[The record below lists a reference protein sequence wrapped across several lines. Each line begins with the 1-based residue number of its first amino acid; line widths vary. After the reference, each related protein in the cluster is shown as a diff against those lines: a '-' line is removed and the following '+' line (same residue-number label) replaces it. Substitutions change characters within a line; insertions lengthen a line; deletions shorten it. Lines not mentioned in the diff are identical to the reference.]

1 MATQIGVIKAVLG
14 TVTATAMDGST
25 RTLQIGDRVYANEL
39 ISTGQ
44 SGAVEIEFADGS
56 VMDLG
61 RNSQAMLDNGVFDP
75 EATSVAD
82 APSEDI
88 PEDVA
93 AIQQALLDGEDP
105 TEVGE
110 ATAAGAGVTGTG
122 NEGHEAVFV
131 NYLNPEV
138 TPEAGFDTIGVN
150 NEIEDLEEEQ
160 LIDGTPTAGTITVL
174 LDEDDLS
181 SYRDFDS
188 SVFLQ
193 NLLGQIQ
200 PEFQTDTSLFL
211 SNGFHMGV
219 GDTATPGDDLPSPT
233 PTFFSGALNANFGS
247 DGPGSISFNPVGS
260 QPSGL
265 TSGGQPVQI
274 WVSADGLTLIGY
286 IAAENGDYPYT
297 VRQISEGPQ
306 FDGAEIIF
314 SAQIDPATLNFS
326 AGIYGPLDH
335 ADTAEEGAFEENL
348 LINMAFTIT
357 DSDGDSAQG
366 IVQLNVD
373 DDSPVI
379 GEQQDY
385 PQEGRFTDSPFD
397 NGASV
402 DEDDTDNGVGNI
414 DSPGDDYSSPYITL
428 PINFGADGPA
438 AENPVEISAE
448 GIVDQF
454 GNSLTSNGVEVQFNW
469 NALTNTL
476 EGTADG
482 QPVIN
487 IHVSVWE
494 FGPGT
499 QVNIELLDNLDH
511 PVGADGESLGTED
524 NLNLVLN
531 YTATDADGDQAYGSF
546 DLSIDDDMPVIGTPE
561 AVSVDEEGIN
571 GNAGDSYAE
580 GATVVLGQ
588 PADGVV
594 DHWHFTHSGG
604 ELVINI
610 DSERYAGDLNGD
622 SVTDSFDS
630 QIYLFNADTGQ
641 LVGTDDDGDPVDWLD
656 SELSFSDLP
665 EGNYQLAIGDWVLTE
680 AEARSGAHDGP
691 MGPYHINF
699 STGVVI
705 TALPAGGSIITG
717 DDGDDLPG
725 EATVAGGSLAINW
738 GADDNNDAESDFDR
752 SVAFTEQVAPEG
764 LTADGQPVSY
774 SINEDGSMLT
784 AYTGEQG
791 TDSYSEVFT
800 VTVSDEDN
808 GSYTFTLLGNLD
820 HPEANTEDDIDLSFE
835 FIATDS
841 DGDSAVGSF
850 NVTVDDDAPVA
861 SGETVEFTID
871 EDDIRTELSEGN
883 EPNDGDDTDGSF
895 TGSPLSPFDNG
906 PANVSGS
913 VASLVSFGA
922 DGAGS
927 FTLADN
933 FDALLAQNL
942 TSQGEALSYSV
953 DGNVLTAEADGRE
966 VFTLTLNENGDFTFA
981 LSDQLDHADANGENN
996 LPLDLSSVIVAT
1008 DADGDAITLES
1019 GFVINVTD
1027 DVPEQAG
1034 WLPEVGIVEEEA
1046 LPSGNQELDDF
1057 ITTIDLGPFGTITIA
1072 VDGWPDTAIAT
1083 GSLADQ
1089 VNVGADEPATFT
1101 LSGDYTQLIAQ
1112 NLTSDDEP
1120 LSYAVQGNT
1129 LYAVANQTP
1138 IFTLTLDANG
1148 DYTFT
1153 LMGPL
1158 DHADGILEEN
1168 LLSIDF
1174 STLVVVTD
1182 ADGDQITL
1190 DENFFIEIVDDSPEV
1205 GNNAR
1210 VRLDDDALEGGNP
1223 GGPGDN
1229 TDSANVTGTLSHSFG
1244 ADGGSISWQTSGAP
1258 NGFSYE
1264 ADGDDLLVK
1273 QDGETVLTLTLD
1285 PQTGE
1290 YSVTQNAPIDHRDNG
1305 NNNENNQNFNIGYL
1319 VTDGDGDTA
1328 TGSLRVN
1335 VDDDTPTVADY
1346 EVNTMRIISDDDTV
1360 AGLNGNPGGVGDS
1373 NEYNQVKTLQ
1383 FSVGADGGTVAWNT
1397 DTSSVED
1404 ATAGITFVV
1413 DGDGSLLI
1421 MQDQGGAEPVQVAI
1435 VTLDENTGDY
1445 VYTQTANVLHTPGND
1460 ENEASFKLGFT
1471 VTDGDGDTA
1480 DGYVTLLIDDDTP
1493 TVADYEVNTMRII
1506 SDDDTV
1512 AGLNGNPGGVGDSNE
1527 YNQVKTLQFSVGA
1540 DGGTVAW
1547 NTDTSS
1553 VEDATAG
1560 ITFVVDGDGSLLI
1573 MQDQGG
1579 AEPVQVAIVTLD
1591 ENTGDYVYTQT
1602 ANVLH
1607 TPGNDENEASFKLG
1621 FTVTDG
1627 DGDTAD
1633 GYVTLLIDD
1642 DTPTVADYEVNTMRI
1657 ISDDD
1662 TVAGLDGNPGEGA
1675 NTNDGAGTDS
1685 KEYNQTGTLQFSAGA
1700 DGGTVAWNTDT
1711 SSVDDATAGISFSV
1725 NAEGSLILTQ
1735 QQDGVP
1741 VEIAV
1746 ITLDENTGDYTYT
1759 QTGNVLHTAG
1769 DAENEAAF
1777 TLGFTVTDGDGD
1789 TADGHLTLLID
1800 DDTPVITSQQINLL
1814 SESFENFAPELSN
1827 NNWTVVGEGGGT
1839 IIGNNGIEWTVNGA
1853 GIEIQTGNVGGSSA
1867 SDGNAHAELDAHDSN
1882 GDGGTTLTVLSTQ
1895 VDLPTPDAIL
1905 SFDFKP
1911 RPGSVADSDISVSL
1925 GGNTVTLDTDA
1936 AGNIDFGTL
1945 PAGVTATQSTSAN
1958 GWTTVTLSFT
1968 GLDTDSAQTLAFEGL
1983 GNANSLGGYLDNIN
1997 LNAGVSL
2004 TVDESA
2010 LADGNSE
2017 AGAST
2022 VASFDFSGF
2031 FTGEF
2036 GADGAGSESYSLN
2049 LNGSDVASGLFAV
2062 DSTDTVTTD
2071 GDGFG
2076 QGSEIVLNEV
2086 NGDIIGSVGGV
2097 EYFTISV
2104 NAETGEVTLTQL
2116 DNIWQPDAQNPDDSQ
2131 SLVLDAETLSLIKEI
2146 TDADADSAS
2155 ASLDLSGGL
2164 FNFEDDAPT
2173 ISSEQPAVSL
2183 EMTVTNHNE
2192 VSSAGYN
2199 SSYGYYIKGE
2209 NGDPTDGVIIWNNV
2223 QDPANESA
2231 TVTLEG
2237 VSADQVGF
2245 FIIPNG
2251 FTNNGGL
2258 ENDTEVTFVKDSS
2271 GHWEAQVNGQP
2282 LAGSGSNVLFDVA
2295 ALNNDGQDHVQDNAL
2310 TGNQN
2315 WEDLQI
2321 PTGDG
2326 DYNDVNVNVELTR
2339 VGGITV
2345 DETDLDSSA
2354 SDSMN
2359 LAGSFD
2365 ISFGADGEGNVAYAL
2380 SVDTEVETGL
2390 VDTLSDKPVQ
2400 LRINGA
2406 GEVEG
2411 YITTDDNFDLVVF
2424 TASVDAAGEVTLTQ
2438 QRAVE
2443 HDDVEDHDEALS
2455 PATIN
2460 AGAIALV
2467 ATVTDADGDTAADSI
2482 DVGVLFAFEDDGPSV
2497 GEQTATEVDEGET
2510 VDGQLVFDAGEDG
2523 GEVTAVNGTTLTFG
2537 QDGFSQE
2544 IELDHGTLQV
2554 KANGEY
2560 SYSVDSGSV
2569 EQDEVENFNFTVTDG
2584 DGDTAQGAVAITIVN
2599 AQVADVITL
2608 NDVTVNE
2615 GDGTATIT
2623 GSVENAV
2630 TGTPLVI
2637 TLDNGAIITIPV
2649 GATSA
2654 DSTPFVV
2661 QGDDVIIDGE
2671 DYTVGVTGTTGGDFS
2686 SLDTSDTSTVTIND
2700 TIDDVTV
2707 VLSATNSTSEDG
2719 GSITYTASLVDGD
2732 NNPVTTA
2739 NAITVTLDNGETITI
2754 AAGSSSSDSAPV
2766 AVERDDVYLETD
2778 SIDNSITGV
2787 SEANAGSDGAFENLG
2802 YDASTVSTT
2811 ITDDSDAV
2819 TVVLSATNSTSEDGG
2834 SITYT
2839 ASLVDGDN
2847 NPVTTANAITVTL
2860 DNGETITIAAGSSS
2874 SDSAPVAVERDDV
2887 YLETDS
2893 IDNSITSVSEAN
2905 AGSDG
2910 AFENLG
2916 YDAST
2921 VSTTITD
2928 DSDAVTATLSTSTTD
2943 ISEDGGDIIY
2953 TVTLT
2958 GGPGAID
2965 PDANLVINLANSE
2978 QVTILAGQTSGSVTA
2993 TYTDAE
2999 ITNQTAITNSISG
3012 VASGGTEYESL
3023 QTAGSTSVDVNYG
3036 PVIEDLTPQAQGG
3049 DVSVDEDDL
3058 TDGSDTS
3065 KESTTQEGTFTIS
3078 AADGIDDLTIGGEAV
3093 ITDGVFS
3100 ATSFTT
3106 GLGNTLSVTGFDAG
3120 TGEITYT
3127 YELVDNTLTHG
3138 PANDGQNNVFENFD
3152 VVLSDVDGD
3161 LANDTLSVEIV
3172 DDVPTAT
3179 ADSVESNEGSSSTLG
3194 ADLVL
3199 MIDRSGSV
3207 SNSDLDSLKS
3217 SLQTLFNNGSVHSVF
3232 ITSFSSGG
3240 QFHDSGVDG
3249 GWFTNLND
3257 AMNVINGLSSGGTT
3271 DYDAALEAVTDNFTA
3286 PPAGGGQLVS
3296 MFISDGE
3303 PNETNNTGSYGIIGS
3318 EEANWINFLDSNGF
3332 DDSYAVGYNGLDSG
3346 DIGYLEPIAWTE
3358 GETSSTYTGSD
3369 DDNVII
3375 LDDIDDLAVTFGST
3389 VTATPN
3395 PVIGNV
3401 LDNDEAGADG
3411 YGTPILVDVTYDGNT
3426 VTFSGS
3432 TTSATFD
3439 TDAGTVV
3446 INSDGSYEFT
3456 GLSDT
3461 DTDVS
3466 SVINYT
3472 MQDADGDQAS
3482 SNLTV
3487 STQDSVPVAENDTD
3501 SVEEATWSFDG
3512 TEFATVTTE
3521 NWSDTPDQDSYNI
3534 NHNINPG
3541 WSADAATTGNIEI
3554 DADND
3559 HQANILIDI
3568 DISSYRSD
3576 DQILAQLYKVVDGG
3590 SDQLVENVD
3599 INFDQTVSFDGI
3611 DESGQYYVRL
3621 YGDDNTWSGNLRASM
3636 SNLRVNSFDFTQN
3649 TYSTTVNTAALAAL
3663 AAATGNVLANDDAG
3677 ADGGLSVTVVN
3688 GDPVSGSTDIDGLY
3702 GTLTI
3707 DENGDYSYTPNAED
3721 LPAGSSESFTY
3732 TVVDA
3737 DGSEDTATLTIDIN
3751 DHDYVV
3757 DENDNVVVADA
3768 AGESVSALGGDDVL
3782 IGSDQADTLN
3792 GGAGDDNLM
3801 GNGGDDTLIGG
3812 AGNDILTGGAGAD
3825 IFQWNDGDEGTAGSP
3840 AVDFITDF
3848 SAAEGDSLDLAD
3860 LLQGE
3865 ESGDITDYI
3874 SVAQNGSDVVIE
3886 VTPEGNG
3893 GDMNQIIT
3901 LQNTTVDQLAGG
3913 DTSGMSQ
3920 ADIINTLIT
3929 NGQLNVDQS

>member
-1 MATQIGVIKAVLG
+1 
-14 TVTATAMDGST
+14 
-25 RTLQIGDRVYANEL
+25 
-39 ISTGQ
+39 
-44 SGAVEIEFADGS
+44 
-56 VMDLG
+56 
-61 RNSQAMLDNGVFDP
+61 
-75 EATSVAD
+75 
-82 APSEDI
+82 
-88 PEDVA
+88 
-93 AIQQALLDGEDP
+93 
-105 TEVGE
+105 
-110 ATAAGAGVTGTG
+110 
-122 NEGHEAVFV
+122 
-131 NYLNPEV
+131 
-138 TPEAGFDTIGVN
+138 
-150 NEIEDLEEEQ
+150 
-160 LIDGTPTAGTITVL
+160 
-174 LDEDDLS
+174 
-181 SYRDFDS
+181 
-188 SVFLQ
+188 
-193 NLLGQIQ
+193 
-200 PEFQTDTSLFL
+200 
-211 SNGFHMGV
+211 
-219 GDTATPGDDLPSPT
+219 
-233 PTFFSGALNANFGS
+233 
-247 DGPGSISFNPVGS
+247 
-260 QPSGL
+260 
-265 TSGGQPVQI
+265 
-274 WVSADGLTLIGY
+274 
-286 IAAENGDYPYT
+286 
-297 VRQISEGPQ
+297 
-306 FDGAEIIF
+306 
-314 SAQIDPATLNFS
+314 
-326 AGIYGPLDH
+326 
-335 ADTAEEGAFEENL
+335 
-348 LINMAFTIT
+348 
-357 DSDGDSAQG
+357 
-366 IVQLNVD
+366 
-373 DDSPVI
+373 
-379 GEQQDY
+379 
-385 PQEGRFTDSPFD
+385 
-397 NGASV
+397 
-402 DEDDTDNGVGNI
+402 
-414 DSPGDDYSSPYITL
+414 
-428 PINFGADGPA
+428 
-438 AENPVEISAE
+438 
-448 GIVDQF
+448 
-454 GNSLTSNGVEVQFNW
+454 
-469 NALTNTL
+469 
-476 EGTADG
+476 
-482 QPVIN
+482 
-487 IHVSVWE
+487 
-494 FGPGT
+494 
-499 QVNIELLDNLDH
+499 
-511 PVGADGESLGTED
+511 
-524 NLNLVLN
+524 
-531 YTATDADGDQAYGSF
+531 
-546 DLSIDDDMPVIGTPE
+546 
-561 AVSVDEEGIN
+561 
-571 GNAGDSYAE
+571 
-580 GATVVLGQ
+580 
-588 PADGVV
+588 
-594 DHWHFTHSGG
+594 
-604 ELVINI
+604 
-610 DSERYAGDLNGD
+610 
-622 SVTDSFDS
+622 
-630 QIYLFNADTGQ
+630 
-641 LVGTDDDGDPVDWLD
+641 
-656 SELSFSDLP
+656 
-665 EGNYQLAIGDWVLTE
+665 
-680 AEARSGAHDGP
+680 
-691 MGPYHINF
+691 
-699 STGVVI
+699 
-705 TALPAGGSIITG
+705 
-717 DDGDDLPG
+717 
-725 EATVAGGSLAINW
+725 
-738 GADDNNDAESDFDR
+738 
-752 SVAFTEQVAPEG
+752 
-764 LTADGQPVSY
+764 
-774 SINEDGSMLT
+774 
-784 AYTGEQG
+784 
-791 TDSYSEVFT
+791 
-800 VTVSDEDN
+800 
-808 GSYTFTLLGNLD
+808 
-820 HPEANTEDDIDLSFE
+820 
-835 FIATDS
+835 
-841 DGDSAVGSF
+841 
-850 NVTVDDDAPVA
+850 
-861 SGETVEFTID
+861 
-871 EDDIRTELSEGN
+871 
-883 EPNDGDDTDGSF
+883 
-895 TGSPLSPFDNG
+895 
-906 PANVSGS
+906 
-913 VASLVSFGA
+913 
-922 DGAGS
+922 
-927 FTLADN
+927 
-933 FDALLAQNL
+933 
-942 TSQGEALSYSV
+942 
-953 DGNVLTAEADGRE
+953 
-966 VFTLTLNENGDFTFA
+966 
-981 LSDQLDHADANGENN
+981 
-996 LPLDLSSVIVAT
+996 
-1008 DADGDAITLES
+1008 
-1019 GFVINVTD
+1019 
-1027 DVPEQAG
+1027 
-1034 WLPEVGIVEEEA
+1034 
-1046 LPSGNQELDDF
+1046 
-1057 ITTIDLGPFGTITIA
+1057 
-1072 VDGWPDTAIAT
+1072 
-1083 GSLADQ
+1083 
-1089 VNVGADEPATFT
+1089 
-1101 LSGDYTQLIAQ
+1101 
-1112 NLTSDDEP
+1112 
-1120 LSYAVQGNT
+1120 
-1129 LYAVANQTP
+1129 
-1138 IFTLTLDANG
+1138 
-1148 DYTFT
+1148 
-1153 LMGPL
+1153 
-1158 DHADGILEEN
+1158 
-1168 LLSIDF
+1168 
-1174 STLVVVTD
+1174 
-1182 ADGDQITL
+1182 
-1190 DENFFIEIVDDSPEV
+1190 
-1205 GNNAR
+1205 
-1210 VRLDDDALEGGNP
+1210 
-1223 GGPGDN
+1223 
-1229 TDSANVTGTLSHSFG
+1229 
-1244 ADGGSISWQTSGAP
+1244 
-1258 NGFSYE
+1258 
-1264 ADGDDLLVK
+1264 
-1273 QDGETVLTLTLD
+1273 
-1285 PQTGE
+1285 
-1290 YSVTQNAPIDHRDNG
+1290 
-1305 NNNENNQNFNIGYL
+1305 
-1319 VTDGDGDTA
+1319 
-1328 TGSLRVN
+1328 
-1335 VDDDTPTVADY
+1335 
-1346 EVNTMRIISDDDTV
+1346 
-1360 AGLNGNPGGVGDS
+1360 
-1373 NEYNQVKTLQ
+1373 
-1383 FSVGADGGTVAWNT
+1383 
-1397 DTSSVED
+1397 
-1404 ATAGITFVV
+1404 
-1413 DGDGSLLI
+1413 

-1512 AGLNGNPGGVGDSNE
+1512 AGLNGNPG
-1527 YNQVKTLQFSVGA
+1527 
-1540 DGGTVAW
+1540 
-1547 NTDTSS
+1547 
-1553 VEDATAG
+1553 
-1560 ITFVVDGDGSLLI
+1560 
-1573 MQDQGG
+1573 
-1579 AEPVQVAIVTLD
+1579 
-1591 ENTGDYVYTQT
+1591 
-1602 ANVLH
+1602 
-1607 TPGNDENEASFKLG
+1607 
-1621 FTVTDG
+1621 
-1627 DGDTAD
+1627 
-1633 GYVTLLIDD
+1633 
-1642 DTPTVADYEVNTMRI
+1642 
-1657 ISDDD
+1657 
-1662 TVAGLDGNPGEGA
+1662 EGA

-1685 KEYNQTGTLQFSAGA
+1685 KEYNQSGTLQFSAGA

-1725 NAEGSLILTQ
+1725 NAEGSLVLTQ
-1735 QQDGVP
+1735 DQDGVP

-1746 ITLDENTGDYTYT
+1746 ITLNENTGDYTYT

-1853 GIEIQTGNVGGSSA
+1853 GIEIQTGNVGGSTA

-2062 DSTDTVTTD
+2062 DNTDTVTTD

-2076 QGSEIVLNEV
+2076 QGSEIVLNEI
-2086 NGDIIGSVGGV
+2086 NGEIIGSVGGV

-2131 SLVLDAETLSLIKEI
+2131 SMVLDAETLSLIKEI
-2146 TDADADSAS
+2146 TDADADSVS
-2155 ASLDLSGGL
+2155 ATLDLSGGL

-2231 TVTLEG
+2231 TVTIEG

-2251 FTNNGGL
+2251 FNNNSGL
-2258 ENDTEVTFVKDSS
+2258 ENDTEVTFVEDGS
-2271 GHWEAQVNGQP
+2271 GHWQALVDGQP

-2321 PTGDG
+2321 PSGDG

-2339 VGGITV
+2339 VGAITV

-2380 SVDTEVETGL
+2380 SVDSEVETGL

-2438 QRAVE
+2438 LRAVE
-2443 HDDVEDHDEALS
+2443 HDDVDDHDEALS

-2460 AGAIALV
+2460 AGAIALA
-2467 ATVTDADGDTAADSI
+2467 ATVTDADGDSASDSI

-2497 GEQTATEVDEGET
+2497 GEQTAAEVDEGET

-2544 IELDHGTLQV
+2544 IELEHGTLQV

-2599 AQVADVITL
+2599 AQVADVIIL

-2623 GSVENAV
+2623 GSVENPV

-2661 QGDDVIIDGE
+2661 QGDDVFIDGE

-2754 AAGSSSSDSAPV
+2754 AAGDSS
-2766 AVERDDVYLETD
+2766 
-2778 SIDNSITGV
+2778 G
-2787 SEANAGSDGAFENLG
+2787 
-2802 YDASTVSTT
+2802 
-2811 ITDDSDAV
+2811 
-2819 TVVLSATNSTSEDGG
+2819 
-2834 SITYT
+2834 
-2839 ASLVDGDN
+2839 
-2847 NPVTTANAITVTL
+2847 
-2860 DNGETITIAAGSSS
+2860 
-2874 SDSAPVAVERDDV
+2874 DSAPVAVERDDV

-2893 IDNSITSVSEAN
+2893 IDNSITSVTEAN

-2958 GGPGAID
+2958 GGPGAVD
-2965 PDANLVINLANSE
+2965 PDANLVINLANGE

-3058 TDGSDTS
+3058 TDGSDAS

-3078 AADGIDDLTIGGEAV
+3078 AGDGIDDLTIGGEAV

-3127 YELVDNTLTHG
+3127 YELTDNTLTHG
-3138 PANDGQNNVFENFD
+3138 PANNGENNVFENFA
-3152 VVLSDVDGD
+3152 VVLSDADGD
-3161 LANDTLSVEIV
+3161 LANDVLSVQIV

-3179 ADSVESNEGSSSTLG
+3179 ADSVESNEGSSSSLG

-3199 MIDRSGSV
+3199 MIDTSGSV
-3207 SNSDLDSLKS
+3207 SNSDLNSLKS

-3249 GWFTNLND
+3249 GWYTNLND
-3257 AMNVINGLSSGGTT
+3257 AMAVINGLSSGGTT

-3303 PNETNNTGSYGIIGS
+3303 PNETNGTGSYGIIGG
-3318 EEANWINFLDSNGF
+3318 EETNWINFLDSNGF

-3375 LDDIDDLAVTFGST
+3375 LDDVDDLAVTFGST
-3389 VTATPN
+3389 VTTTPN
-3395 PVIGNV
+3395 PVTGNV

-3411 YGTPILVDVTYDGNT
+3411 YGSPALVDVTYDGNT

-3432 TTSATFD
+3432 TTSATFN

-3456 GLSDT
+3456 GLADAET
-3461 DTDVS
+3461 DLTA
-3466 SVINYT
+3466 VIGYT
-3472 MQDADGDQAS
+3472 IVDGDGDTSTSAW
-3482 SNLTV
+3482 TV
-3487 STQDSVPVAENDTD
+3487 STLDSVPTAFDNVNNAVISEETVPGTTSTQSFSNLHAQVNDTGSGGQAINVMDFTIYGGQTGEIEFDIDVD
-3501 SVEEATWSFDG
+3501 SD
-3512 TEFATVTTE
+3512 EFRNGDSYSWTLYSGNGPYTPVPGA
-3521 NWSDTPDQDSYNI
+3521 SDTYTNSSD
-3534 NHNINPG
+3534 HNNV
-3541 WSADAATTGNIEI
+3541 SVDNLAAGNYRLVLSL
-3554 DADND
+3554 ND
-3559 HQANILIDI
+3559 
-3568 DISSYRSD
+3568 
-3576 DQILAQLYKVVDGG
+3576 
-3590 SDQLVENVD
+3590 
-3599 INFDQTVSFDGI
+3599 
-3611 DESGQYYVRL
+3611 
-3621 YGDDNTWSGNLRASM
+3621 SGNGPRWDDLHVDLENISVKRTSP
-3636 SNLRVNSFDFTQN
+3636 
-3649 TYSTTVNTAALAAL
+3649 STIQAIALAAL
-3663 AAATGNVLANDDAG
+3663 GNVITDANALVNSTDPWGATDVQGSDGASVSAINGVNLASLADSTNGTYAAA
-3677 ADGGLSVTVVN
+3677 DGYKEY
-3688 GDPVSGSTDIDGLY
+3688 DSTY
-3702 GTLTI
+3702 GTLYI
-3707 DENGDYSYTPNAED
+3707 NADGDYAYEPDADFGNIGQQESFSYTLTQP
-3721 LPAGSSESFTY
+3721 
-3732 TVVDA
+3732 
-3737 DGSEDTATLTIDIN
+3737 DGDSDTANLVIN
-3751 DHDYVV
+3751 LADS
-3757 DENDNVVVADA
+3757 EFVAQAPTSTGTSGDDLM
-3768 AGESVSALGGDDVL
+3768 LGTAGDDVL
-3782 IGSDQADTLN
+3782 DGA
-3792 GGAGDDNLM
+3792 AGDDHIE
-3801 GNGGDDTLIGG
+3801 GGAGDDTLIGG
-3812 AGNDILTGGAGAD
+3812 AGNDILIGGEGAD

-3848 SAAEGDSLDLAD
+3848 SATEGDSLDLAD